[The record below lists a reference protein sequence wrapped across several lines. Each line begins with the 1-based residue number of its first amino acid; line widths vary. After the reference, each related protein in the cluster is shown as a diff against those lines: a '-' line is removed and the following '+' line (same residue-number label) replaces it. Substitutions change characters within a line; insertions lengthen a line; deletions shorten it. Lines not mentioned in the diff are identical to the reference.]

1 MRARADNT
9 PDGITVIMP
18 VIYVLHTHARP
29 PLFAPLNS
37 PRGGMMNTLLSKHAR
52 SGVVWSPPLPG
63 PASWDHLVAGSYVE
77 RVGLMGSDTGGGSM
91 IDFQLT
97 VVAGR
102 GKGRDDKASSLLVDD
117 VNDAHPANRSRAD
130 WILPRLSFIS
140 YRFR

>member
-77 RVGLMGSDTGGGSM
+77 RVGLMGSDTGGG
-91 IDFQLT
+91 
-97 VVAGR
+97 
-102 GKGRDDKASSLLVDD
+102 VDD
-117 VNDAHPANRSRAD
+117 
-130 WILPRLSFIS
+130 
-140 YRFR
+140 RFSIDGCGWEGEGER